1 MQDPGLKMFLFFS
14 ELLGRSVID
23 SEGKSLG
30 KLVDLKVK
38 MGELFP
44 MVVTLRIRR
53 RGAKAPLALDWSEV
67 ESLNGNLVT
76 LKLDAEKKFK
86 DLQLNEGEIL
96 LKEE

>member
-44 MVVTLRIRR
+44 MVVTLRIRK
-53 RGAKAPLALDWSEV
+53 RGAKAPLFFILP
-67 ESLNGNLVT
+67 LPLIPR
-76 LKLDAEKKFK
+76 
-86 DLQLNEGEIL
+86 EGGSGG
-96 LKEE
+96 